1 MILVVMSKSRNL
13 QCIMFSKMNIRYYSM
28 IQYQIVFQANN
39 PLNMKEH
46 FESFGCFQNTKP
58 FSERS
63 VIIMTGL
70 YI

>member
-1 MILVVMSKSRNL
+1 
-13 QCIMFSKMNIRYYSM
+13 MFSKMNISL
-28 IQYQIVFQANN
+28 IQYQIVLKANN

-46 FESFGCFQNTKP
+46 FESFQNTKP

-63 VIIMTGL
+63 VIITIGL